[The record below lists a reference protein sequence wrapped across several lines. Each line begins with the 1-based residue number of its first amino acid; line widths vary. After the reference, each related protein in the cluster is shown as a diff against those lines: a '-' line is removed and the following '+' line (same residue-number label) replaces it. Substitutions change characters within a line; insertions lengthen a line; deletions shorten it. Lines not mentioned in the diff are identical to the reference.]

1 MSSRWYPIYQ
11 RGNPQLRV
19 FLPNLWMKLVKPTA
33 VFGKATVPENKVQ
46 FIVSREM
53 SKIDIKNYLEKVYN
67 VPVAHVKTVN
77 KLGKT
82 KQNAFADYIVK
93 DEDFK
98 VAFVTLPQGMK
109 CRDLV
114 KIWLLCLGHKF
125 EWPELKIGD
134 SDKKLTEGSEEDVDN
149 AKKQFAK
156 DVKAEDVKFRP
167 GVPSFF
173 GL

>member
-1 MSSRWYPIYQ
+1 
-11 RGNPQLRV
+11 
-19 FLPNLWMKLVKPTA
+19 MKLVKPTA

-98 VAFVTLPQGMK
+98 VAFVTLPQG
-109 CRDLV
+109 
-114 KIWLLCLGHKF
+114 HKF